1 MLKFLYNTRY
11 KYLNTNKQI
20 TELKKLQQKIFFLK
34 VWAKNM
40 GAHYTQEH
48 VIHRKIQYVCTK
60 VKMTFM
66 SR

>member
-40 GAHYTQEH
+40 GMRYTQEH
-48 VIHRKIQYVCTK
+48 IIQAKYGYVPLTSNRK
-60 VKMTFM
+60 
-66 SR
+66 